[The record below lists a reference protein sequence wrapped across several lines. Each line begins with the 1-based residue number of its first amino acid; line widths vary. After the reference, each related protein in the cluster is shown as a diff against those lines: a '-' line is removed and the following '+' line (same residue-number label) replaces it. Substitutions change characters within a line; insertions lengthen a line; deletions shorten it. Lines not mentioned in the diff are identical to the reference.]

1 MTAPIVLASGSPR
14 RRQLLEMLGLP
25 FRIVVPDID
34 ETQLPGE
41 SPGAYVVRLARAKAA
56 AVAAREPGELVLG
69 ADTTVV
75 VRGTLLGKPSSEEEA
90 TAMLA
95 KLQGRTHQVYTAVA
109 LAADGRVEDAL
120 DVTDVKFRRLDHATL
135 EAYAATGEPMD
146 KAGAYAVQGLGAIL
160 VEGIRGDFFGVMG
173 LPLRLVLDLLER
185 FDRPYRLTR

>member
-1 MTAPIVLASGSPR
+1 MTAPLVLASGSPR

-25 FRIVVPDID
+25 FRVVVPDID
-34 ETQLPGE
+34 ERQLAGE
-41 SPGAYVVRLARAKAA
+41 SPEAYVVRLARAKAA

-75 VRGTLLGKPSSEEEA
+75 IRGHLLGKPSSTEEA

-95 KLQGRTHQVYTAVA
+95 KLQGRTHQVLTGVA
-109 LAADGRVEDAL
+109 MAADARVEDAL
-120 DVTDVKFRRLDHATL
+120 DVTDVKFRRVDHSTL

-185 FDRPYRLTR
+185 FGRPYRLTR